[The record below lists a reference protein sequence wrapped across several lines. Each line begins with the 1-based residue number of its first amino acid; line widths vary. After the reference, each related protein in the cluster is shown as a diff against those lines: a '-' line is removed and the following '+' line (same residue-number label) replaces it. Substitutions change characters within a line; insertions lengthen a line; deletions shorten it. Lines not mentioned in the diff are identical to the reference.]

1 MSITLKN
8 ILFYKYFWLILIV
21 LSIGW
26 LMLAARLEV
35 RTYKAFGEQ
44 LESVKQIWG
53 DNLAQPMPSI
63 RYKRFGSDVS
73 SLNQGE
79 LNKSNIKVKLTMDY
93 RKKGLVYYT
102 GYNASFEGHY
112 TIQNTENEN
121 IYLSFIFP
129 YPSQEGVLQNV
140 KLLINGEEDVD
151 DTEYQPQLILWTGI
165 LNPADTLNISVHYEG
180 RGLNQFEYGFEPGIQ
195 VNQFTMVMEV
205 HGAEDLDYAEST
217 MPPTEA
223 IQDLPQGKRLTWHL
237 NRTLSQF
244 NIGVIL
250 PDKLNVEKQ
259 LFIMNQRVPVFFV
272 LFLVTLTLILQL
284 ADKKINF
291 IPIAV
296 ISIAYFLFYPFLAY
310 LAAYLDIILAFVIA
324 FISIGMLIFNYV
336 RSLYGIKMALAV
348 FTAYSFFLGI
358 TSVAAL
364 LPTYTGLILTIEG
377 VVLIGIMMQVLSKYR
392 DLTLEEVSFWKPQLR
407 HTQEDNHETS
417 L

>member
-1 MSITLKN
+1 
-8 ILFYKYFWLILIV
+8 
-21 LSIGW
+21 
-26 LMLAARLEV
+26 
-35 RTYKAFGEQ
+35 
-44 LESVKQIWG
+44 
-53 DNLAQPMPSI
+53 
-63 RYKRFGSDVS
+63 
-73 SLNQGE
+73 
-79 LNKSNIKVKLTMDY
+79 
-93 RKKGLVYYT
+93 
-102 GYNASFEGHY
+102 
-112 TIQNTENEN
+112 
-121 IYLSFIFP
+121 
-129 YPSQEGVLQNV
+129 
-140 KLLINGEEDVD
+140 
-151 DTEYQPQLILWTGI
+151 
-165 LNPADTLNISVHYEG
+165 
-180 RGLNQFEYGFEPGIQ
+180 
-195 VNQFTMVMEV
+195 FTMVMEV

-259 LFIMNQRVPVFFV
+259 LFIMNQRAPVFFV
-272 LFLVTLTLILQL
+272 LFLVVLTLILQL

-407 HTQEDNHETS
+407 HTQEDNHEPS